1 MEQPTEKQI
10 LLTYL
15 EEVLSVIAP
24 KLVGKIMKRF
34 EIIDDK
40 IILKKETKELIYETF
55 RELQDIFYA
64 YSQGLEISTFK
75 WSPKK

>member
-1 MEQPTEKQI
+1 MDQPTEKQI

-40 IILKKETKELIYETF
+40 TILKKETKELIYETF

-64 YSQGLEISTFK
+64 YSQGLEITQFK
-75 WSPKK
+75 FMKK